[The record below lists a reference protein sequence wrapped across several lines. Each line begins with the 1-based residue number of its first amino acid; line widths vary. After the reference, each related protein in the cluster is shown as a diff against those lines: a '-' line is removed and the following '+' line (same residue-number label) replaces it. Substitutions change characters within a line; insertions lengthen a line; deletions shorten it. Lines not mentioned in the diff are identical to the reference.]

1 MGDLSAPNLRRI
13 RSIRIYRNLIV
24 INRWHDRFKPPQKHK
39 KKFFSKR
46 LQKNFVNPKRSTNF
60 ALGKTTWYHGRVVRH
75 RSAKPSTA
83 VRFCLVPQLKLNI
96 KYDYRTSKRR

>member
-39 KKFFSKR
+39 KKFFFEKIAEKFCQSK
-46 LQKNFVNPKRSTNF
+46 K
-60 ALGKTTWYHGRVVRH
+60 
-75 RSAKPSTA
+75 
-83 VRFCLVPQLKLNI
+83 
-96 KYDYRTSKRR
+96 KY